1 MKVVNP
7 LNKAPLSP
15 ETMVNSGCHCVCSSG
30 SNTTY
35 AHGSV
40 FNNQCECSCDGDI
53 GNYKANY
60 AAALDV
66 GWGN

>member
-15 ETMVNSGCHCVCSSG
+15 ETMVNGGCHCVCTSG

-35 AHGSV
+35 LAAWLPIIP
-40 FNNQCECSCDGDI
+40 NCQCSCGGDLE
-53 GNYKANY
+53 NENANHGVAQN
-60 AAALDV
+60 AAR
-66 GWGN
+66 

>member
-30 SNTTY
+30 SETT
-35 AHGSV
+35 SV
-40 FNNQCECSCDGDI
+40 HASIFNNNCECSCDGGND
-53 GNYKANY
+53 NYKANFTI
-60 AAALDV
+60 AFNA
-66 GWGN
+66 GWG